1 MNINIVLNALI
12 HILILILLFTF
23 FINNRNDTNS
33 VIFILAVTIVFVC
46 YLLEFVRR
54 PDIMNIKLNNSKS
67 KNNSNSNSNSKNSLE
82 NIHNNINI
90 LKKKVD
96 ILNNIKNNSKNNN
109 KNTSK
114 NNNKNT
120 NNIDGNIIENFTA
133 SINHTIGPWD
143 GINVEEKAKN
153 KRFKIEDKYPDED
166 CKWRKKPCN
175 VDLYKTVGSVS
186 PTGLEIEHKPDT
198 SHTKTLP
205 TVTGNKEDPNSLFM
219 FAFNQSH
226 PDCCP
231 STFSTSTGCVCT
243 TKEQREHINKR
254 GGNRSKDIY
263 PAI

>member
-33 VIFILAVTIVFVC
+33 VIFILAVTIVFIC

-54 PDIMNIKLNNSKS
+54 PDTMNIKLNNNNNK
-67 KNNSNSNSNSKNSLE
+67 KNNLNSNTLE
-82 NIHNNINI
+82 NIHNNISI
-90 LKKKVD
+90 LKERVNR
-96 ILNNIKNNSKNNN
+96 LNHLRNNTN
-109 KNTSK
+109 
-114 NNNKNT
+114 NT
-120 NNIDGNIIENFTA
+120 NNINANTIEHFTA
-133 SINHTIGPWD
+133 SIDHTIGPWD
-143 GINVEEKAKN
+143 GINIEEKAKN
-153 KRFKIEDKYPDED
+153 KRFKLEDKYPDED

-186 PTGLEIEHKPDT
+186 PTGLEIEHKPDI

-205 TVTGNKEDPNSLFM
+205 SVTGNKDDPNSLFM

>member
-54 PDIMNIKLNNSKS
+54 PDTMNIKLNNSKN
-67 KNNSNSNSNSKNSLE
+67 KSNSKNALE
-82 NIHNNINI
+82 NIHNNISI
-90 LKKKVD
+90 LKEKVD
-96 ILNNIKNNSKNNN
+96 RLNHLKNNN
-109 KNTSK
+109 RRNNINS
-114 NNNKNT
+114 NNNE
-120 NNIDGNIIENFTA
+120 IDGNVIENFSA
-133 SINHTIGPWD
+133 SIDHTIGPWD
-143 GINVEEKAKN
+143 GINIEDKAKN
-153 KRFKIEDKYPDED
+153 KRFKIEDKYPEVD

-175 VDLYKTVGSVS
+175 VELYKTVGGVS
-186 PTGLEIEHKPDT
+186 PTGLEIEYKTDP

-205 TVTGNKEDPNSLFM
+205 SVTGNKEDPNALFM

-243 TKEQREHINKR
+243 TKEQRDHINKR
-254 GGNRSKDIY
+254 GGNRSTDIY

>member
-54 PDIMNIKLNNSKS
+54 SEIMNIKLNNSKS
-67 KNNSNSNSNSKNSLE
+67 KNNSNSKNSLE

-109 KNTSK
+109 KNT
-114 NNNKNT
+114 
-120 NNIDGNIIENFTA
+120 NNIDGNVIEKFTA
-133 SINHTIGPWD
+133 SIDHTIGPWD
-143 GINVEEKAKN
+143 GINVEDKAKN
-153 KRFKIEDKYPDED
+153 KRFKLEDKYPDED

-205 TVTGNKEDPNSLFM
+205 SVTGNKEDPNSLFM

>member
-54 PDIMNIKLNNSKS
+54 PDTTNIKLNNSKNNNS
-67 KNNSNSNSNSKNSLE
+67 KNNNSNSKNALE

-96 ILNNIKNNSKNNN
+96 ILNNIKNNSKNNSN
-109 KNTSK
+109 NSNINANT
-114 NNNKNT
+114 
-120 NNIDGNIIENFTA
+120 IEHFTA
-133 SINHTIGPWD
+133 SIEHTIGPWD

-205 TVTGNKEDPNSLFM
+205 SVTGNKEDPNSLFM

>member
-67 KNNSNSNSNSKNSLE
+67 KNNSNSNSKNSLE

-96 ILNNIKNNSKNNN
+96 ILNNIKNNR
-109 KNTSK
+109 K

-120 NNIDGNIIENFTA
+120 NNIDGNVIENFTA
-133 SINHTIGPWD
+133 SIDHTIGPWD
-143 GINVEEKAKN
+143 GINVEDKAKN
-153 KRFKIEDKYPDED
+153 KRFKLEDKYPDED